1 MSDLKLFVRNL
12 WRNKLYSVVTVLGFG
27 MALMFVILLSAYIR
41 QELSVDEFHV
51 NKDRIYRAE
60 NSMGSRF
67 GALIGQQLKNK
78 YPEIQCYT
86 RLYEYPLLIEND
98 KREKTTCQGMLVDST
113 FFKMFSFPLLHGNIE
128 EVLPTR
134 NSVVLTRS
142 YALKVFGEEAVVGK
156 TLTTDDYS
164 LLVSGVVEDIPDNT
178 HFNRVDMFLRFDFLG
193 VLWGDSNMLLSNDN
207 SSFAL
212 YVMAYPGIDLT
223 SKGEL
228 ILDDFKKDYWIYIRG
243 YEKEFNFEPLTSVYW
258 GGKDSSGTHGNNKVF
273 VLILTTIVVA
283 ILFLALINYN
293 NLSMA
298 RVGFRAKEA
307 AVKKLVG
314 ITNGALF
321 RQFVTES
328 IVLCFL
334 AFFIAVGFAY
344 VVKPLF
350 NEVLGA
356 NIDLSGQI
364 TWGVVISVL
373 FTVGGLGFLS
383 GAIPAM
389 AIIRFNPVDV
399 VKGVFRKEARGTYG
413 KMLICFQYTVSIV
426 LIICTLVIIRQTNY
440 LRNYNLG
447 FNKENVIWLQ
457 NVLWR
462 QNNTPSSQMEALR
475 GEFMR
480 LPGVKYVSFVQGSP
494 LDGGNNN
501 SFESEGHSVSFQVFK
516 VDSFFFKIMDIPVR
530 STSVAM
536 SAGGV
541 YLNETGVKE
550 LGLGDM
556 PAKFKMNNSDIP
568 VLGVVN
574 DFHFR
579 NLSEKIGPAMVVPL
593 GENDRPWKILV
604 KVDGYN
610 MSEIYRNVTKVY
622 SQFVN
627 GVPFEAG
634 FMDDTINQWYAPNE
648 RQARLIGYFAIVSVI
663 LAMMGILAMAT
674 YYISQRIKEIGIR
687 RVNGA
692 TVYEVLRILIQS
704 FMRWVGVAF
713 VLACPIAWCV
723 MNRWLEAYPY
733 RVDMGWWVFL
743 LVGIGIAGIALAM
756 VSWQSIKAAI
766 ANPVNSL
773 KSE

>member
-27 MALMFVILLSAYIR
+27 MALMFVILLSVYIR
-41 QELSVDEFHV
+41 QELSVDKFHV

-67 GALIGQQLKNK
+67 GPLIGEQLKNK

-86 RLYEYPLLIEND
+86 RLYEYSFLIENG
-98 KREKTTCQGMLVDST
+98 KREKTVCQGMLVDST
-113 FFKMFSFPLLHGNIE
+113 FFKMFSFPLLYGNIE

-134 NSVVLTRS
+134 HSVILSRS

-156 TLTTDDYS
+156 TLTTDNYS

-178 HFNRVDMFLRFDFLG
+178 HFNRVDMFLRFDFLD
-193 VLWGDSNMLLSNDN
+193 VLWREMNVLQSNGN

-212 YVMAYPGIDLT
+212 YVMTYPGTDLK

-228 ILDDFKKDYWIYIRG
+228 ILDDFKKDYWIYVKG

-258 GGKDSSGTHGNNKVF
+258 GGKDSPGAHGNNKVF
-273 VLILTTIVVA
+273 VLILTTIVA
-283 ILFLALINYN
+283 LILFLALINYN

-334 AFFIAVGFAY
+334 AFFIAFWFAY
-344 VVKPLF
+344 LAKPLF
-350 NEVLGA
+350 NEVLGV

-364 TWGVVISVL
+364 TWGVVIAAL
-373 FTVGGLGFLS
+373 FVIGGLGFLS

-399 VKGVFRKEARGTYG
+399 VKGVFRKEVRGTYG
-413 KMLICFQYTVSIV
+413 KILICFQYTVSIV

-457 NVLWR
+457 N
-462 QNNTPSSQMEALR
+462 NISPFQMEALR
-475 GEFMR
+475 SEFMR
-480 LPGVKYVSFVQGSP
+480 LPGVKFVSFVQGSP

-501 SFESEGHSVSFQVFK
+501 TFESEGHLVSFQVFK

-530 STSVAM
+530 STSVAV
-536 SAGGV
+536 APGGV

-550 LGLGDM
+550 LGLEDM
-556 PAKFKMNNSDIP
+556 PTKFKMNNSDIP

-574 DFHFR
+574 DFHFQH
-579 NLSEKIGPAMVVPL
+579 LLEKIGPAMVIPL
-593 GENDRPWKILV
+593 GGNDRPWEILV
-604 KVDGYN
+604 KVDGHN
-610 MSEIYRNVTKVY
+610 LSETYRNVTKVY
-622 SQFVN
+622 GQFVN
-627 GVPFEAG
+627 GIPFEAG

-692 TVYEVLRILIQS
+692 TVYEVLCILIQS
-704 FMRWVGVAF
+704 FMKWVGVAF
-713 VLACPIAWCV
+713 VLACPIAWCI

-733 RVDMGWWVFL
+733 RVDMGWWTFL
-743 LVGIGIAGIALAM
+743 PVGVGIAGVALAM
-756 VSWQSIKAAI
+756 VGGQSIKAAI
-766 ANPVNSL
+766 ANPVDSL

>member
-12 WRNKLYSVVTVLGFG
+12 WRNRLYSVVTVLGFG

-98 KREKTTCQGMLVDST
+98 KREKNACQGMLVDST
-113 FFKMFSFPLLHGNIE
+113 FFKMFSFPLLYGNIE

-193 VLWGDSNMLLSNDN
+193 VLWEDSNMLLSNDN

-212 YVMAYPGIDLT
+212 YVMAYPGTDLT

-243 YEKEFNFEPLTSVYW
+243 EKEFNFESLTSVYW
-258 GGKDSSGTHGNNKVF
+258 GGKDSPGAHGNNKVF

-334 AFFIAVGFAY
+334 AFFIAIGFAY

-364 TWGVVISVL
+364 TWGVVIAVL

-413 KMLICFQYTVSIV
+413 KILICFQYTVSIV

-550 LGLGDM
+550 LGLEDM
-556 PAKFKMNNSDIP
+556 PAKFKMYNSDVP

-692 TVYEVLRILIQS
+692 TVYEVLCILIQS
-704 FMRWVGVAF
+704 FMKWVVLAF
-713 VLACPIAWCV
+713 VLACPIAWCI

-733 RVDMGWWVFL
+733 RVDMGWWAFL
-743 LVGIGIAGIALAM
+743 LVGVGIAGIALAM
-756 VSWQSIKAAI
+756 VGWQSIKAAI

>member
-1 MSDLKLFVRNL
+1 MSDLKLFIRNL

-67 GALIGQQLKNK
+67 GTLIGEQLKNK

-86 RLYEYPLLIEND
+86 RVYEYPLLIENNS
-98 KREKTTCQGMLVDST
+98 REKIIAQSMLVDST
-113 FFKMFSFPLLHGNIE
+113 FFKMFSFPLLHGNVE
-128 EVLPTR
+128 EVLSTR
-134 NSVVLTRS
+134 NSVILTRS
-142 YALKVFGEEAVVGK
+142 YALKVFGEEDVVGK
-156 TLTTDDYS
+156 TLTTKDYS
-164 LLVSGVVEDIPDNT
+164 LLVSGVAEDIPDNT
-178 HFNRVDMFLRFDFLG
+178 HFNKVDMFLRFDFLR
-193 VLWGDSNMLLSNDN
+193 VLSGGDYILESNDN

-212 YVMAYPGIDLT
+212 YVMAYPGTDLT

-228 ILDDFKKDYWIYIRG
+228 ILDDFKKDYWMYVRG

-258 GGKDSSGTHGNNKVF
+258 GGKDGAGAHGNNKIF
-273 VLILTTIVVA
+273 VLILTTIVAA

-321 RQFVTES
+321 RQFLTES

-334 AFFIAVGFAY
+334 AFFIAFGFAY
-344 VVKPLF
+344 LVKPLF

-356 NIDLSGQI
+356 NINLSGQM
-364 TWGVVISVL
+364 TWGVVIAILVAI
-373 FTVGGLGFLS
+373 GGLGFLS

-399 VKGVFRKEARGTYG
+399 VKGVFRKEARGKYG
-413 KMLICFQYTVSIV
+413 KILICFQYTVSIV

-440 LRNYNLG
+440 LKNYNLG

-457 NVLWR
+457 N
-462 QNNTPSSQMEALR
+462 NISASQKEALR
-475 GEFMR
+475 SELMR

-494 LDGGNNN
+494 LDGGSNK
-501 SFESEGHSVSFQVFK
+501 SFESEGRSVSFQEFR
-516 VDSFFFKIMDIPVR
+516 VDSFFFKVIDIPILN
-530 STSVAM
+530 TSVAM
-536 SAGGV
+536 SPDGV

-550 LGLGDM
+550 LGLEDM
-556 PAKFKMNNSDIP
+556 PTKFKMNDSDIP

-579 NLSEKIGPAMVVPL
+579 HLSEKIGPAMIIPL
-593 GENDRPWKILV
+593 GESYPWRILV
-604 KVDGYN
+604 KVDGHN
-610 MSEIYRNVTKVY
+610 MSEIYRNVTNVY
-622 SQFVN
+622 GQFIN
-627 GVPFEAG
+627 GAPFKAG
-634 FMDDTINQWYAPNE
+634 FMDDTINQWYASNE

-674 YYISQRIKEIGIR
+674 YYISQRMKEIGIR

-704 FMRWVGVAF
+704 FMKWVGVAF
-713 VLACPIAWCV
+713 VLACPIAWYI

-733 RVDMGWWVFL
+733 RVNMGWWVFL
-743 LVGIGIAGIALAM
+743 LVGIGIAGIALIM
-756 VSWQSIKAAI
+756 ICWQSIKAAI

>member
-12 WRNKLYSVVTVLGFG
+12 WRNRLYSVVTVLGFG

-98 KREKTTCQGMLVDST
+98 KREKNACQGMLVDST

-142 YALKVFGEEAVVGK
+142 YALKVFGEEAVVSK

-178 HFNRVDMFLRFDFLG
+178 HFNRIDMFLRFDFLG
-193 VLWGDSNMLLSNDN
+193 VLWEDSNMLLSNDN

-212 YVMAYPGIDLT
+212 YVMAYPGTDLT

-243 YEKEFNFEPLTSVYW
+243 EKEFNFESLTSVYW
-258 GGKDSSGTHGNNKVF
+258 GGKDSPGAHGNNKVF

-334 AFFIAVGFAY
+334 AFFIAIGFAY

-364 TWGVVISVL
+364 TWGVVIAVL

-413 KMLICFQYTVSIV
+413 KILICFQYTVSIV

-550 LGLGDM
+550 LGLEDM
-556 PAKFKMNNSDIP
+556 PAKFKMYNSDVP

-692 TVYEVLRILIQS
+692 TVYEVLCILIQS
-704 FMRWVGVAF
+704 FMKWVVLAF
-713 VLACPIAWCV
+713 VLACPIAWCI

-733 RVDMGWWVFL
+733 RVDMGWWAFL
-743 LVGIGIAGIALAM
+743 LVGVGIAGIALAM
-756 VSWQSIKAAI
+756 VGWQSIKAAI

>member
-1 MSDLKLFVRNL
+1 
-12 WRNKLYSVVTVLGFG
+12 
-27 MALMFVILLSAYIR
+27 
-41 QELSVDEFHV
+41 
-51 NKDRIYRAE
+51 
-60 NSMGSRF
+60 
-67 GALIGQQLKNK
+67 
-78 YPEIQCYT
+78 
-86 RLYEYPLLIEND
+86 
-98 KREKTTCQGMLVDST
+98 
-113 FFKMFSFPLLHGNIE
+113 
-128 EVLPTR
+128 
-134 NSVVLTRS
+134 
-142 YALKVFGEEAVVGK
+142 
-156 TLTTDDYS
+156 
-164 LLVSGVVEDIPDNT
+164 
-178 HFNRVDMFLRFDFLG
+178 
-193 VLWGDSNMLLSNDN
+193 
-207 SSFAL
+207 
-212 YVMAYPGIDLT
+212 
-223 SKGEL
+223 
-228 ILDDFKKDYWIYIRG
+228 
-243 YEKEFNFEPLTSVYW
+243 
-258 GGKDSSGTHGNNKVF
+258 
-273 VLILTTIVVA
+273 
-283 ILFLALINYN
+283 
-293 NLSMA
+293 
-298 RVGFRAKEA
+298 
-307 AVKKLVG
+307 
-314 ITNGALF
+314 
-321 RQFVTES
+321 
-328 IVLCFL
+328 
-334 AFFIAVGFAY
+334 
-344 VVKPLF
+344 
-350 NEVLGA
+350 
-356 NIDLSGQI
+356 
-364 TWGVVISVL
+364 
-373 FTVGGLGFLS
+373 
-383 GAIPAM
+383 
-389 AIIRFNPVDV
+389 
-399 VKGVFRKEARGTYG
+399 
-413 KMLICFQYTVSIV
+413 
-426 LIICTLVIIRQTNY
+426 
-440 LRNYNLG
+440 
-447 FNKENVIWLQ
+447 
-457 NVLWR
+457 
-462 QNNTPSSQMEALR
+462 
-475 GEFMR
+475 
-480 LPGVKYVSFVQGSP
+480 
-494 LDGGNNN
+494 
-501 SFESEGHSVSFQVFK
+501 
-516 VDSFFFKIMDIPVR
+516 
-530 STSVAM
+530 M

-692 TVYEVLRILIQS
+692 TVYEVLRVLIQS
-704 FMRWVGVAF
+704 FMKWVGVAF